1 MPIFCSF
8 TVLFLTKKLT
18 FISDLIQRLRSRER
32 ERERMR
38 SALQRRT
45 RDTRRTL
52 SYDAPPFYMPSDSST
67 SSSGGGTGG
76 GSGSSGGGGGGSGG
90 GTGGGSSSS
99 NNDQP
104 TSENDSSSN
113 YRRQL
118 GERLYPKVRDLQPVS
133 LLNIPYIK
141 TVTSLMQ

>member
-1 MPIFCSF
+1 MYCSF
-8 TVLFLTKKLT
+8 SHLKKLT
-18 FISDLIQRLRSRER
+18 FVSDLIQRLRSRER

-67 SSSGGGTGG
+67 SSSGGGAGG

-90 GTGGGSSSS
+90 GGAGGGSSSS

-141 TVTSLMQ
+141 TVTSMMQ